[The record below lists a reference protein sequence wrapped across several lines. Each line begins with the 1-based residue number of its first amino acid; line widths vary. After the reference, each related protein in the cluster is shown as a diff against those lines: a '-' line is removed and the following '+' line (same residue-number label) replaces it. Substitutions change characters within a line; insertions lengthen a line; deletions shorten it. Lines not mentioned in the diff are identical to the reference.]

1 MSITLKKI
9 LVATDG
15 SEDAALAV
23 RAAIDL
29 SNKTD
34 AELHVVHTWR
44 NLQPATL
51 PAVATD
57 EYWRARKQYEQ
68 EAGELLEE
76 QAERLRNAGA
86 TVAGLHLREGRPADE
101 IATLAEELEADL
113 VVVGSRGVGTV
124 KRLVMGSV
132 SEAIV
137 HLAPCPV
144 LVMRGGKEAWPPG
157 DVVIGDDSSKEAK
170 RAGELAA
177 YLGRLF
183 GTSALIVRAY
193 SLPRARSAS
202 ARAAALRMEDAG
214 LQRDK
219 DGLVERAGE
228 LESIL
233 GRDRHVKVVAGDA
246 AAVIQK
252 LAEEGK
258 KPALVAVGSRGLGVS
273 KRLMLGSVST
283 DTLRAVSGPVLIAPL
298 PEV

>member
-76 QAERLRNAGA
+76 QAERLRNAG
-86 TVAGLHLREGRPADE
+86 AGLHLREGRPADE

-219 DGLVERAGE
+219 EDLEERAGE

-233 GRDRHVKVVAGDA
+233 GRDPHVKVAAGDA

-273 KRLMLGSVST
+273 NASCLAASRQT
-283 DTLRAVSGPVLIAPL
+283 PCER
-298 PEV
+298 